1 MKENVIN
8 MLKVKQITFKEYAV
22 YTMLATKRYTINELA
37 DYLELDR
44 ANTYRTFKKLEK
56 VGLLNYN
63 YDTKQYWAKEDKWT
77 GDKGLWNQ

>member
-1 MKENVIN
+1 
-8 MLKVKQITFKEYAV
+8 
-22 YTMLATKRYTINELA
+22 MLATKRYTINELA

-63 YDTKQYWAKEDKWT
+63 YDTKQYWAKEDK
-77 GDKGLWNQ
+77 